1 MGEIESSEDEA
12 LIKNKIISTRNAS
25 FPTLAPPHRLP
36 VRRLRPTGAACGP
49 VLLRRGA
56 THALGVATDH
66 VLRGADLAGR
76 RDLDIHMAFGEPP
89 SL

>member
-1 MGEIESSEDEA
+1 M
-12 LIKNKIISTRNAS
+12 
-25 FPTLAPPHRLP
+25 
-36 VRRLRPTGAACGP
+36 RRLRPTGAACGP